1 METVVVL
8 FILAVVQGVAEF
20 LPVSSSGHLVLFE
33 HMPYLRDGIGAMGPD
48 LSLFINV
55 LLHVATLIAVVIF
68 LWKDIVVLAKGFF
81 SALARRDFSAG
92 EIRTVLYILAA
103 SAPAGLI
110 GMAFHDFF
118 ESLFS
123 SPFIVCIMLI
133 INGFI
138 LISTKIIPIKN
149 RQIEEMGIT
158 RAILVGCAQ
167 AVAIIPGISRSG
179 STITGGF
186 LAGLE
191 PAEAAKFSF
200 YMAIPVILGAGL
212 VESLK
217 VAKAGVPAGMTLPL
231 AGAFVVAVLVAL
243 AAIELLFVLVK
254 RVRIDIFGYY
264 TIIAGTVGIIIL
276 HLAR

>member
-33 HMPYLRDGIGAMGPD
+33 HMPYLRDVIRAMGPD

-55 LLHVATLIAVVIF
+55 LLHVATLVAVVIF
-68 LWKDIVVLAKGFF
+68 LWKDIVALVKGFF
-81 SALARRDFSAG
+81 SALARRDFTAR
-92 EIRTVLYILAA
+92 EMRTVLYILAA
-103 SAPAGLI
+103 SAPAGLV
-110 GMAFHDFF
+110 GVVFHDFF

-138 LISTKIIPIKN
+138 LISTKIIPVKN

-191 PAEAAKFSF
+191 PAESAKFSF

-212 VESLK
+212 IESLE
-217 VAKAGVPAGMTLPL
+217 VARAGAPAGMTLPL
-231 AGAFVVAVLVAL
+231 AGAFIVAVLVAL
-243 AAIELLFVLVK
+243 AAIKLLFALVK
-254 RVRIDIFGYY
+254 RIRIDIFGYY
-264 TIIAGTVGIIIL
+264 TIIAGIAGVIIL